1 MKCINWE
8 RKGNFNKVSVV
19 LTIYVGVDI
28 SDTYTVKLCDLLT
41 WQYIS
46 MASTKWS
53 TILILELW
61 LLSIP
66 KRFSKK

>member
-1 MKCINWE
+1 MKCIHWE

-46 MASTKWS
+46 MASTK
-53 TILILELW
+53 
-61 LLSIP
+61 
-66 KRFSKK
+66 